1 MSNIDRILNEIRE
14 RENEE
19 IKDRRDV
26 EDELDLLRDSFD
38 KWILVE

>member
-19 IKDRRDV
+19 IQDRRDV